1 MPLPRTQ
8 RKTKLPRTLNRC
20 QQKKERKQGTSY
32 SIDDIIEARK
42 KLRTQGYT
50 IYIYMY
56 VCISQ

>member
-8 RKTKLPRTLNRC
+8 RKTKLRRTLNRG

-42 KLRTQGYT
+42 KLRTQGLEFYLSSRGNT
-50 IYIYMY
+50 
-56 VCISQ
+56 